1 MLLPALLPQQ
11 FSYYRLAKS
20 GEELVK
26 ALTSAPSDL
35 LTFFVAACEDLTW
48 AENNQELLRQLID
61 WLTKQ
66 HMASSLPTT
75 YFHEATT
82 ALRSHYR
89 EFREIIP
96 QNLTLM
102 VSETTFSTNTMLLA
116 TSAAFFSSLIHRQCR
131 IGKKSSIPLSNDK
144 LTPRLFSFVLE
155 YVHTEA
161 VELLW
166 REEAE
171 QILALHDLADSW
183 NLEGLQQLCVDIYKR
198 YLTEDNALNMLLQ
211 AHRKG
216 WKAMRQQCMDFISA
230 TDMGIYF
237 APAPIESLF
246 FAFSQCHDRSRNLFL
261 QAASAITHLICRGQ
275 IALHPFM
282 SEAVERCPLLRGI
295 DVAASEEYPEVL
307 ELLRGNL
314 SYLNISECPWLDK
327 DTFRALAISYPNVE
341 KLILHR
347 CNTISKGSWG
357 ILSRWGGLRSLDIS
371 DCYRVTDEELHLILK
386 ACPNIEELTLH
397 NCKELSDTG
406 LKPLAKHLTLQR
418 VNLARTVVENETII
432 ELAFRCHNL
441 QELDIS
447 YCEKISEKAVWEV
460 VKHGRSLRKLAVHHC
475 ALPIKILGELQQRY
489 PRLQIIF

>member
-11 FSYYRLAKS
+11 FSCYRLAKTP
-20 GEELVK
+20 EELLK

-48 AENNQELLRQLID
+48 SENNPKLLKEFIS

-66 HMASSLPTT
+66 HMASTLPTT
-75 YFHEATT
+75 YFQEA
-82 ALRSHYR
+82 AAAIRAHY
-89 EFREIIP
+89 EDLREIIP
-96 QNLTLM
+96 QNLALII
-102 VSETTFSTNTMLLA
+102 SENSFPTNTLLLA
-116 TSAAFFSSLIHRQCR
+116 TSASFFSSLIHRQCR
-131 IGKKSSIPLSNDK
+131 IGKKTSIPLNNDK

-183 NLEGLQQLCVDIYKR
+183 NLEGLQQLCVEIYKR
-198 YLTEDNALNMLLQ
+198 YLTEENVLKTLLQ

-216 WKAMRQQCMDFISA
+216 WKAMRLQCMDFISS

-237 APAPIESLF
+237 VPGPIESLF
-246 FAFSQCHDRSRNLFL
+246 FAFSQCHDKSRNLFL
-261 QAASAITHLICRGQ
+261 EAANAITHLICRGE

-282 SEAVERCPLLRGI
+282 SEAVGRCPLLRGI
-295 DVAASEEYPEVL
+295 DIAASEEYPELL
-307 ELLRGNL
+307 ELLPGDL
-314 SYLNISECPWLDK
+314 SYLNISESPWLDK

-347 CNTISKGSWG
+347 CNTISNGSWG
-357 ILSRWGGLRSLDIS
+357 ILSRWALLRSLDIS
-371 DCYRVTDEELHLILK
+371 DCYRITDEELHLILK

-397 NCKELSDTG
+397 NCKELSDAG
-406 LKPLAKHLTLQR
+406 LKPLSKQATIQR
-418 VNLARTVVENETII
+418 LNLARTVVENETVI

-441 QELDIS
+441 QQLDIS
-447 YCEKISEKAVWEV
+447 YCEKISERAIWEV
-460 VKHGRSLRKLAVHHC
+460 VKHGRALHKLVIHHC
-475 ALPIKILGELQQRY
+475 NLPIKVLAELQQRY
-489 PRLQIIF
+489 PRLQIIS